1 MFRGVL
7 GIMPVEEVHS
17 SSSYKTTSAMGLRS
31 HCFVLF
37 SLNYLLKALAPNT
50 VILVIGASTY
60 EF

>member
-7 GIMPVEEVHS
+7 GIVQVEEVH

-37 SLNYLLKALAPNT
+37 SLNYLLKALSPNT
-50 VILVIGASTY
+50 VILVVRASTY